1 MKIYILRHEKRFG
14 KPSFETSLTEKGL
27 NGAEKLTKYL
37 ENLDIDVIYCSPFKR
52 IIQTIEPYLI
62 SSNKKVNIDYSLYE
76 FVSSKDFSQNDV
88 RQIDSSIYGYDYVNL
103 EYNTVTP
110 VDKIVYPES
119 KEGLNERLSNFIEN
133 IDKESKKNILLV
145 THMSP
150 IHNILN
156 NQNVILENLYPQGGL
171 SLIYNDKYVF
181 EPINFNI

>member
-14 KPSFETSLTEKGL
+14 KPSFETSLTERGSNDAK
-27 NGAEKLTKYL
+27 KLVKYL

-76 FVSSKDFSQNDV
+76 FISSKDFSQNDV
-88 RQIDSSIYGYDYVNL
+88 RQIDGSIYGYDYINL

-119 KEGLNERLSNFIEN
+119 KEFLNERLNNFFEN
-133 IDKESKKNILLV
+133 IDRESKKNILLV

-150 IHNILN
+150 IHAILKSQNIN
-156 NQNVILENLYPQGGL
+156 LEKQYPQGGL
-171 SLIYNDKYVF
+171 SLIYNDKNVF
-181 EPINFNI
+181 EKINF

>member
-14 KPSFETSLTEKGL
+14 KPSFETSLTEKGS
-27 NGAEKLTKYL
+27 NDAKKLVGYL

-76 FVSSKDFSQNDV
+76 FVSSKDFSQKDV
-88 RQIDSSIYGYDYVNL
+88 RFIDSSIYGYDYVNL
-103 EYNTVTP
+103 EYNSVTS
-110 VDKIVYPES
+110 VEKIVYPES
-119 KEGLNERLSNFIEN
+119 KEGLNERLNNFFEN
-133 IDKESKKNILLV
+133 IDRSSKKNILLV

-150 IHNILN
+150 IHAILK
-156 NQNVILENLYPQGGL
+156 NQNVTLENCYPQGGL
-171 SLIYNDKYVF
+171 SLIYNDEYVF